1 MLFYDE
7 FEFIVTPFFCTI
19 IFGSLPEL
27 FPRSAR
33 IMDLE
38 SNLRTADMLIAQSFC
53 QGVGVKNRIATLAP
67 VLLISLTIWACSGSD
82 ATTDGHIRPV
92 TRSTLSPVPVQLD
105 TGVISAGDSIVVS
118 VWDAPQFDTH
128 TSVRFNGAITLPFV
142 GEIEVAGNRKDE
154 LARMLRQRLSEYV
167 KGNISLTVEV
177 FAPSPKIS
185 VFGMVARQ
193 GSFPANTSLSL
204 VDALITAGGWAETA
218 DLRYIRITRQSTR
231 NTQGTSFE
239 FDLTSFLETGDMRGM
254 PAVYP
259 GDVVIVPKKEN
270 YVQEFSVFLGTV
282 LVLFGFFN
290 LFK

>member
-204 VDALITAGGWAETA
+204 VDALIIGVVRSHGHGGLTRQRGGVSLFREDRRAAPLGFCANDHLAGGFHDDLLAHCRVCRAA
-218 DLRYIRITRQSTR
+218 DRAR
-231 NTQGTSFE
+231 E
-239 FDLTSFLETGDMRGM
+239 AD
-254 PAVYP
+254 
-259 GDVVIVPKKEN
+259 
-270 YVQEFSVFLGTV
+270 
-282 LVLFGFFN
+282 
-290 LFK
+290 

>member
-1 MLFYDE
+1 MGSRGEIQSAEGPGSSFPLIITKIYMLFYDE

-167 KGNISLTVEV
+167 KVTSRLPLRCSLLHPRSLSSAWSPGREVFPPIRAFPWWMHSSQRVAGPKLQICGISESRVNQRATLKVPHSNLISLP
-177 FAPSPKIS
+177 F
-185 VFGMVARQ
+185 
-193 GSFPANTSLSL
+193 
-204 VDALITAGGWAETA
+204 
-218 DLRYIRITRQSTR
+218 
-231 NTQGTSFE
+231 
-239 FDLTSFLETGDMRGM
+239 
-254 PAVYP
+254 
-259 GDVVIVPKKEN
+259 
-270 YVQEFSVFLGTV
+270 
-282 LVLFGFFN
+282 
-290 LFK
+290 